1 MAPKKRSDKQQGPAK
16 PELQARVTRSSAK
29 RAAKAGPAES
39 EPELLKKKKTNKA
52 AKKEEE
58 HEEKN
63 SAPNSKTVVIEQPEP
78 ELPKR
83 KAKKVEKKEEELEE
97 VNSDTTAKTIVIEH
111 CKQCNSFKT
120 RAIQVK
126 EGLEKSVAGITVLV
140 NPEKPRRGCFEIR
153 EDGGEK
159 FISLVDM
166 KRPFAPM
173 KALDMEKVIYDIVD
187 GIK

>member
-16 PELQARVTRSSAK
+16 PELQERVTRSSAK

-126 EGLEKSVAGITVLV
+126 EGSEKSVAGITVLV
-140 NPEKPRRGCFEIR
+140 NPDRWKEDQFFQSIRRYYQTPFEPCL
-153 EDGGEK
+153 ETLEGWNTLGFGGSNIGRLLLE
-159 FISLVDM
+159 
-166 KRPFAPM
+166 R
-173 KALDMEKVIYDIVD
+173 
-187 GIK
+187 